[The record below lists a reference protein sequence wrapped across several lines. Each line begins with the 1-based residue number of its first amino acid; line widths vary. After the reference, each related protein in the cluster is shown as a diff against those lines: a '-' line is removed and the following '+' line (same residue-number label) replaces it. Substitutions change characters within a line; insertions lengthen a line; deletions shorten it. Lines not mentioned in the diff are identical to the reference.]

1 MANFVYVA
9 STFIIYYF
17 ALGAAALTIFSVINM
32 WFISLYEAC
41 VGELAPESRKKAS
54 IAAAIV
60 TILGLLRLGAVKSM
74 LTIVELVRMGALNSM
89 LMVEIAI
96 NTVFWMI
103 DSGCGA
109 ALWILIVGIWW
120 VCEFALIALFIF
132 IVICMVLM
140 VYEII
145 YESQYVFVVGV
156 WFLLLILHWLSM
168 ATSMWLDMLLQDPL
182 LQPNRNMY
190 NVTA

>member
-103 DSGCGA
+103 DSTLAVDG
-109 ALWILIVGIWW
+109 GID
-120 VCEFALIALFIF
+120 VVRHAITRPTITTKQEHVQCYCINMC
-132 IVICMVLM
+132 ICT
-140 VYEII
+140 
-145 YESQYVFVVGV
+145 VFLYG
-156 WFLLLILHWLSM
+156 FSR
-168 ATSMWLDMLLQDPL
+168 
-182 LQPNRNMY
+182 PN
-190 NVTA
+190 T